1 MGNVQET
8 ADLVARAEQLRSGP
22 TPLQA
27 AQAKTAELQA
37 DKAKFLDH
45 IAGLEVYPRCHLLN
59 MPHAASALMMS
70 SNKPKMLCSGAG
82 CAK

>member
-1 MGNVQET
+1 MQET

-22 TPLQA
+22 TPLEA

-45 IAGLEVYPRCHLLN
+45 IAGLEVCPLCHPLDVL
-59 MPHAASALMMS
+59 HAASVLDEQYIS
-70 SNKPKMLCSGAG
+70 PEILCFGTAS
-82 CAK
+82 AK